1 MCAETC
7 LEGTFL
13 LPKGDLKHQIFV
25 HHDKEDTWQL
35 CIRDIWGPHWVLLVG
50 FGIWRLLSVKCGLW
64 DGSLHRCLVWLQDMM
79 FWLPWPL
86 KRGWRRTQY
95 QNINF
100 AEHANTALT
109 KHPIGRYRVWFGH
122 SFHSQLCPL
131 PLPVESLTSTLWC
144 SPKNAQ
150 NSLSPSSS
158 SSYPPRKAEREQ
170 GHGWK
175 LPCPQMGSPRLCK
188 SCSADIQ
195 SNPFLWVI

>member
-1 MCAETC
+1 MTRRTPGSCASGIS
-7 LEGTFL
+7 EGLIGLFWL
-13 LPKGDLKHQIFV
+13 VLISEG
-25 HHDKEDTWQL
+25 
-35 CIRDIWGPHWVLLVG
+35 CWVLNVASGMGPCISAL
-50 FGIWRLLSVKCGLW
+50 FGSTTWCSDFHDHWKEGEGEPNTRTSI
-64 DGSLHRCLVWLQDMM
+64 LQNMQ
-79 FWLPWPL
+79 
-86 KRGWRRTQY
+86 T
-95 QNINF
+95 
-100 AEHANTALT
+100 LT

-131 PLPVESLTSTLWC
+131 PLPVESLISTLWC

-158 SSYPPRKAEREQ
+158 SSYPPRRAEREQ